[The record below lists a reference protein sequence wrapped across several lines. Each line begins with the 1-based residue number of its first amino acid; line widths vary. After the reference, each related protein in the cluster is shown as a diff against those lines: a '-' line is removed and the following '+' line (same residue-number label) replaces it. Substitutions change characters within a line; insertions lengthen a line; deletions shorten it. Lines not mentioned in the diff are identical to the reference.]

1 MTIAIIGA
9 GITGL
14 YLAWKLAEKGHQV
27 TVFEK
32 KEKIGKKACS
42 GLFSERILEFIPQS
56 QKLIQNQIESV
67 LIHFPRKTI
76 KVKFSKKLLVMS
88 HFELD
93 NLVAN
98 LAENSGV
105 KIILNH
111 PINYPSIAT
120 GGDERKFIDS
130 LPEGFDRVIGCDGPN
145 SMVRKNLGL
154 SEPKYLLA
162 IQGFILKSDSSNTRA
177 KRRVEMNECSAT
189 FVETWPQKPERS
201 EGWKRMNILRPQ
213 GFIWKIPRGKE
224 IEYGIISNL
233 KEAKKLFDEF
243 LKKNSLSLERI
254 NSGIIPQGLIIPKN
268 QKITLC
274 GDSAGLTKP
283 WSGGGVIWGLIAAEI
298 LLKNFPNFLKYQK
311 EMKKTFLP
319 KILLSKIATKI
330 VYFLGFN
337 FSWILPKNVKIE
349 SDFLSRRI

>member
-1 MTIAIIGA
+1 VAIVGG

-56 QKLIQNQIESV
+56 QKLIQNQIGSA
-67 LIHFPRKTI
+67 LIHWVAGGWRPKKTLTI
-76 KVKFSKKLLVMS
+76 RFSKKLLAMS

-98 LAENSGV
+98 LAENSGA
-105 KIILNH
+105 KIILDH
-111 PINYPSIAT
+111 PL
-120 GGDERKFIDS
+120 DL
-130 LPEGFDRVIGCDGPN
+130 LPKGFDRVIGCDGPD
-145 SMVRKNLGL
+145 SVVRKSLGL
-154 SEPKYLLA
+154 PEPTYRLA
-162 IQGFILKSDSSNTRA
+162 IQGFLLRKDFSN
-177 KRRVEMNECSAT
+177 
-189 FVETWPQKPERS
+189 FVETWPTKSGFLWRIPRGEETEYGIISNPREAKTLFENFLNKNNLQLPERS
-201 EGWKRMNILRPQ
+201 EGWRRTKVHQLPERSERWRRTNILR
-213 GFIWKIPRGKE
+213 
-224 IEYGIISNL
+224 
-233 KEAKKLFDEF
+233 
-243 LKKNSLSLERI
+243 LSRLE
-254 NSGIIPQGLIIPKN
+254 SGIVPQGLLIPKHSL
-268 QKITLC
+268 ITLC
-274 GDSAGLTKP
+274 GDAAGLTKP
-283 WSGGGVIWGLIAAEI
+283 WSGGGVIWGLMAAEI

-337 FSWILPKNVKIE
+337 FPWILPKNVKIE
-349 SDFLSRRI
+349 SDFLI

>member
-1 MTIAIIGA
+1 MAIAIIGA
-9 GITGL
+9 GIAGL

-111 PINYPSIAT
+111 PIDYPSIAT

-162 IQGFILKSDSSNTRA
+162 IQGFILKSDSSP
-177 KRRVEMNECSAT
+177 
-189 FVETWPQKPERS
+189 FVETWPQK
-201 EGWKRMNILRPQ
+201 Q

-233 KEAKKLFDEF
+233 REAKTLFENF
-243 LKKNSLSLERI
+243 LKRNNLRLDKLE
-254 NSGIIPQGLIIPKN
+254 SGIVPQGFSIPKHSL
-268 QKITLC
+268 ITLC

-283 WSGGGVIWGLIAAEI
+283 WSGGGVIWGLTSAEI

-349 SDFLSRRI
+349 SDFLI